1 MKNLIF
7 MFLVIVTL
15 SACISKVNIK
25 EERPHLGE
33 VRTTNIGDLFFA
45 KIDCYG
51 DDNGMGKVYNG
62 ECYKYDLSL
71 IGVTD
76 DQITLQYR
84 EYMKPVNKYG
94 AYKIKNSWL
103 LKDGFTRDLEYS
115 TKDDYITYKN
125 HKFKIMEINTGSI
138 T

>member
-1 MKNLIF
+1 MQGRGSGICISYLK
-7 MFLVIVTL
+7 IVVCTNVSIYLSVAVSVYRSAIAL

-51 DDNGMGKVYNG
+51 DDNGMGVVFDG

-76 DQITLQYR
+76 NQITLQYR

-94 AYKIKNSWL
+94 AYKIK
-103 LKDGFTRDLEYS
+103 
-115 TKDDYITYKN
+115 
-125 HKFKIMEINTGSI
+125 
-138 T
+138 